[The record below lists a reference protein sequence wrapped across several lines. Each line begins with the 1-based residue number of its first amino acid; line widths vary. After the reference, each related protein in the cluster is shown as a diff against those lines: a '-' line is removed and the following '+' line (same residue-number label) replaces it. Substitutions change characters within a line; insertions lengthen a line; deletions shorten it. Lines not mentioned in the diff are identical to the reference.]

1 MKGKIKMSISGFRE
15 KYKNISIKW
24 KIFVY
29 LIGFCTLLLIL
40 LWLFQIVFLDSF
52 YKNIKINEVK
62 KTASIIMKNIDNEN
76 IGEIIE
82 NLSVSNDVCVEVLS
96 ENGTVLYSSDVLTDC
111 IIHKMPQFEKMRLV
125 NQTVEN
131 GGELLGYYN
140 RGSFFGNV
148 LNRNRFGNRELE
160 TNMNMNL
167 QETIIYSKIITDKNG
182 DKIILFL
189 NSVISPVE
197 ATVKT
202 LYIQLYYITGFM
214 IIFSIIL
221 ALLIAKRVSRPIE
234 ELNDSTKKLAIGDY
248 NVKFDASGYKE
259 IKELSKTLT
268 YTASELSKVDRLKN
282 ELIANISHD
291 LRTPLTLISGYA
303 EAMRDLPNESTPE
316 NAQIIV
322 DEAQRLTT
330 LVNDVLDISKIQ
342 AGKEVLNVAPFN
354 LTEMIN
360 TAIKRMR
367 EMVKNLGYKIEFE
380 YDKQVNVIAD
390 ETKIYQAFYNLL
402 INAINYTGFDKIVEV
417 HQIVEGDTVKIEV
430 KDTGEGVSEENLP
443 YIWDRYYKIEKTHK
457 RAVAGTGIG
466 LSIVKSVIEMHGGKY
481 GVVSKINE
489 GSTFWFSLN
498 IKN

>member
-1 MKGKIKMSISGFRE
+1 MSISGFRE

-160 TNMNMNL
+160 PNMNMNL

-481 GVVSKINE
+481 GVVSKTNE

>member
-52 YKNIKINEVK
+52 YKNIKIKEVK

-111 IIHKMPQFEKMRLV
+111 IIHKMPQFEKMKLV

-160 TNMNMNL
+160 PNMNMNL

-481 GVVSKINE
+481 GVVSKTNE

>member
-1 MKGKIKMSISGFRE
+1 LKGKIKMSISGFRE

-52 YKNIKINEVK
+52 YKNIKIKEVK

-160 TNMNMNL
+160 PNMNINL

-481 GVVSKINE
+481 GVVSKTNE

>member
-1 MKGKIKMSISGFRE
+1 
-15 KYKNISIKW
+15 
-24 KIFVY
+24 
-29 LIGFCTLLLIL
+29 
-40 LWLFQIVFLDSF
+40 
-52 YKNIKINEVK
+52 
-62 KTASIIMKNIDNEN
+62 
-76 IGEIIE
+76 
-82 NLSVSNDVCVEVLS
+82 
-96 ENGTVLYSSDVLTDC
+96 
-111 IIHKMPQFEKMRLV
+111 
-125 NQTVEN
+125 
-131 GGELLGYYN
+131 
-140 RGSFFGNV
+140 
-148 LNRNRFGNRELE
+148 
-160 TNMNMNL
+160 
-167 QETIIYSKIITDKNG
+167 
-182 DKIILFL
+182 
-189 NSVISPVE
+189 
-197 ATVKT
+197 
-202 LYIQLYYITGFM
+202 M

-481 GVVSKINE
+481 GVVSKTNE

>member
-1 MKGKIKMSISGFRE
+1 MSISGFRE

-82 NLSVSNDVCVEVLS
+82 NLSVSNDVCIEVLS

-160 TNMNMNL
+160 PNMNMNL

-481 GVVSKINE
+481 GVVSKTNE

>member
-1 MKGKIKMSISGFRE
+1 MSISGFRE
-15 KYKNISIKW
+15 KYRNISIKW

-52 YKNIKINEVK
+52 YKNIKIKEVK

-160 TNMNMNL
+160 PNMNMNL

-360 TAIKRMR
+360 IAIKRMR

-481 GVVSKINE
+481 GVVSKTNE